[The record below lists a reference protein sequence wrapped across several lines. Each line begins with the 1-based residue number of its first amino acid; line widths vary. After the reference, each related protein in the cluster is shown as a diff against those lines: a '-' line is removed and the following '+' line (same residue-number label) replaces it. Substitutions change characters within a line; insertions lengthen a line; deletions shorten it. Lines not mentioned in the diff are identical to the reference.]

1 MKKNVVAGMVIV
13 FLFSTVHL
21 NAQKSNKEVTESKK
35 IVAYTETGSVK
46 MVINKDMIDRF
57 NSIEA
62 DENYVT
68 WNYLYST
75 YDWSTVR
82 FIIAAYHNNEIDIT
96 SKADVERM
104 AYTYQKM
111 METLY
116 NSGTGTPQKNENKAP
131 LTTDID
137 KEK

>member
-1 MKKNVVAGMVIV
+1 MKRNIVAGMVIV
-13 FLFSTVHL
+13 LLFSTISL
-21 NAQKSNKEVTESKK
+21 NAQKSNKEVTASGK
-35 IVAYTETGSVK
+35 IVAYNETGEVQ

-57 NSIEA
+57 NSIEVSE
-62 DENYVT
+62 DYIT

-82 FIIAAYHNNEIDIT
+82 FLIAAYHNNEIDIT

-104 AYTYQKM
+104 AYTYQKT

-116 NSGTGTPQKNENKAP
+116 NANTITPQKIEDKTP
-131 LTTDID
+131 LTTEVD
-137 KEK
+137 EQ